1 MRWPLQPLQS
11 FQQTQLQ
18 PPFGQSVD
26 SLCHLW
32 FTTTNLSYR
41 FPILKLPPP
50 PCAVLLVCRSDRK
63 CSVFATTTFWY
74 LTLEYSCI
82 IAQPIVHQM
91 APNRCCWCLLLFAET
106 SRRFGSSSWVIF
118 GGVRSLFW
126 NAYNERTPGS
136 TQVGATAITIQ
147 CRGVWLL
154 ATYLRSRFVKH
165 RQKPAKY
172 DQIVSNKHF
181 IDLDT
186 LAGTWLSPGL
196 VFVGS
201 SIRASVLVEGAA
213 EDCRSIEAGKLHAK
227 TAYFMRKQ
235 SISMHVVQMSS
246 NFMQFFMRMEFR
258 YYGL

>member
-1 MRWPLQPLQS
+1 MLV
-11 FQQTQLQ
+11 QQ
-18 PPFGQSVD
+18 
-26 SLCHLW
+26 
-32 FTTTNLSYR
+32 R
-41 FPILKLPPP
+41 ILKFSI
-50 PCAVLLVCRSDRK
+50 CRSDQK
-63 CSVFATTTFWY
+63 CSVFATTIFWH

-136 TQVGATAITIQ
+136 KQVEATEITLQ

-154 ATYLRSRFVKH
+154 AAFLQSRFVKH

-201 SIRASVLVEGAA
+201 SITASVLVEGAA
-213 EDCRSIEAGKLHAK
+213 EDCRALRRENFTQKRRISYENIAFQCILNVKQFHAVSCEWNFDIMGYSLHRAVIL
-227 TAYFMRKQ
+227 
-235 SISMHVVQMSS
+235 SH
-246 NFMQFFMRMEFR
+246 
-258 YYGL
+258 

>member
-1 MRWPLQPLQS
+1 MLV
-11 FQQTQLQ
+11 QQ
-18 PPFGQSVD
+18 
-26 SLCHLW
+26 
-32 FTTTNLSYR
+32 R
-41 FPILKLPPP
+41 ILKFSI
-50 PCAVLLVCRSDRK
+50 CRSDQK
-63 CSVFATTTFWY
+63 CNVFATTTFCF

-136 TQVGATAITIQ
+136 KQVGATEITLQ

-154 ATYLRSRFVKH
+154 AAFLQSRFVKH

-201 SIRASVLVEGAA
+201 SITASVLVEGAA
-213 EDCRSIEAGKLHAK
+213 EDCRALRRENFTQKRRISYENIAFQCILNVKQFHAVSCEWNFDIMGYSLHRAVIL
-227 TAYFMRKQ
+227 
-235 SISMHVVQMSS
+235 SH
-246 NFMQFFMRMEFR
+246 
-258 YYGL
+258 

>member
-1 MRWPLQPLQS
+1 MLV
-11 FQQTQLQ
+11 QQ
-18 PPFGQSVD
+18 
-26 SLCHLW
+26 
-32 FTTTNLSYR
+32 R
-41 FPILKLPPP
+41 ILKFSI
-50 PCAVLLVCRSDRK
+50 CRSDQK
-63 CSVFATTTFWY
+63 CNVFATTTFCF

-136 TQVGATAITIQ
+136 TQAGATAITIQ

-154 ATYLRSRFVKH
+154 ATYLQSRFE
-165 RQKPAKY
+165 PAKY

-201 SIRASVLVEGAA
+201 SITASVLVEGAA
-213 EDCRSIEAGKLHAK
+213 EDCRALRRENFTQKRRISYENIAFQCILNVKQFHAVSCEWNFDIMGYSLHRAVIL
-227 TAYFMRKQ
+227 
-235 SISMHVVQMSS
+235 SH
-246 NFMQFFMRMEFR
+246 
-258 YYGL
+258 